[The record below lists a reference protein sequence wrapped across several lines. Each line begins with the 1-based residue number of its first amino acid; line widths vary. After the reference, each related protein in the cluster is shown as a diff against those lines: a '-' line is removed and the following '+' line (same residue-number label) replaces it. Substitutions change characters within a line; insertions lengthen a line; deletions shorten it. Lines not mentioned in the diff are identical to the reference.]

1 MVALVSDAAHRAPDN
16 PLRVSGSQQDRALS
30 PIFTARTGA
39 RFLSGAKHL
48 DLRDGKV

>member
-1 MVALVSDAAHRAPDN
+1 MVALVSDPAHRAPDN

-30 PIFTARTGA
+30 QSSPPRQVLG
-39 RFLSGAKHL
+39 FLSGAKHL